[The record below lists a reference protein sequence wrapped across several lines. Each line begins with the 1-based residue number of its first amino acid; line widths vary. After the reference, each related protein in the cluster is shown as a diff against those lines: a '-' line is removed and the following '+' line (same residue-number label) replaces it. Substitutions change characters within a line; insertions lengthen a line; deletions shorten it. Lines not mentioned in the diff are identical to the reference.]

1 MLKLVNFA
9 IVETKPNKIIIIII
23 IIIIIMHDEK
33 CKNKNNWMI
42 LVFLFYQNDIC
53 IF

>member
-9 IVETKPNKIIIIII
+9 IVETKPNKII

-53 IF
+53 IFE